1 MLQKKILIW
10 SCDSVQDGKIMHHQ
24 KQNDKMSALF
34 EVHCMLMWLD
44 PAYVLIFNSIAIKN
58 NAYTF
63 DTSGH

>member
-1 MLQKKILIW
+1 
-10 SCDSVQDGKIMHHQ
+10 
-24 KQNDKMSALF
+24 MSALF